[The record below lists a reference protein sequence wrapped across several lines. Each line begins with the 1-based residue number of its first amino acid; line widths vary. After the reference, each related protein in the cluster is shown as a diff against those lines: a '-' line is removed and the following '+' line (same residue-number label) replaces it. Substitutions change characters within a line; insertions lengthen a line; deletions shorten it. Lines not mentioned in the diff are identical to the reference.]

1 MGIVVEPA
9 ETAFSLRL
17 VNTSCVGCHFAG
29 VVEVAESDVVLLRL
43 AVFRVRLDALVLT
56 SWPKAVAVKNKRV
69 IEVAKVFNDVR
80 VGFFKM
86 ISEFQ
91 QDLEPTRRFR

>member
-17 VNTSCVGCHFAG
+17 VNTSCVGCHR